1 MPKVTP
7 AHTEA
12 RRRQIMDA
20 ARACFLRD
28 GFHAT
33 SMQDILREADLSSGA
48 FYLYFKGKDDVVA
61 AIAGEAV
68 ASLASVFTDLIAM
81 KQRPPIEELVHTVL
95 ARASAIDAEMHVFPI
110 AVQAWAES
118 LRSPALAEI
127 LQGIYLDAL
136 AKVEEL
142 LAGYQAD
149 GLIGAEVPV
158 RQQAAVILVMVQG
171 FITQRAMFQAL
182 DADAFRAGLKSLFPG
197 T

>member
-33 SMQDILREADLSSGA
+33 SMQDILREAGLSSGA

-68 ASLASVFTDLIAM
+68 TAIASVFTDLVAM
-81 KQRPPIEELVHTVL
+81 DQPPPVDELVRIALEQAT
-95 ARASAIDAEMHVFPI
+95 AIDAELHVFPI

-118 LRSPALAEI
+118 LRSPALAG
-127 LQGIYLDAL
+127 LLHGIYRDAL
-136 AKVEEL
+136 EQVETL
-142 LAGYQAD
+142 LASYQAD
-149 GLIGAEVPV
+149 GIIGDDVPV
-158 RQQAAVILVMVQG
+158 RQQAAVILTIIQG
-171 FITQRAMFQAL
+171 FIVQRAMFQAL
-182 DADAFRAGLKSLFPG
+182 DADAFRAGLRSLLPRA
-197 T
+197 